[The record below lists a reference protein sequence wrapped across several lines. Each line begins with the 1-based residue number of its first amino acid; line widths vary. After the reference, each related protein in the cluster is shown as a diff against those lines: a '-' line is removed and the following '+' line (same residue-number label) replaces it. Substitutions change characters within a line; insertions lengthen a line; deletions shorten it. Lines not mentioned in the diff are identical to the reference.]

1 MKLGKLGLLGGDVVR
16 EKLRVARGEPAEGA
30 VEHPADV
37 VLGVVDDPVRFLVPK
52 DGNGDAAVK
61 SRIGG
66 AVGLGEEFEAV
77 DGIVAVARAVA
88 EGPTAL
94 VAHRIDHGHADDVFQ
109 PLQMP
114 DDDRATSPRDRR
126 ERRRGDNDLPRLDMV
141 SSRPPKPSRETCPPG
156 AGILRS
162 LIVPPRTVPWLPC
175 SFLARTTTRREFKF
189 ERIVAGKGRRSRGAI
204 LFPRQDRRRFPR
216 SPERT

>member
-1 MKLGKLGLLGGDVVR
+1 MGGALVGGLAGGEAGAVNAVVHPLVDEVGKLGLFGGDVVR

-37 VLGVVDDPVRFLVPK
+37 VLGVVDDPARFLVPE
-52 DGNGDAAVK
+52 DGDGDAAVK
-61 SRIGG
+61 SRIGR

-77 DGIVAVARAVA
+77 DRIVAVARAVA

-114 DDDRATSPRDRR
+114 DDDRATSPRAG
-126 ERRRGDNDLPRLDMV
+126 ERNVEVITICLGWIGCRAVRGNPV
-141 SSRPPKPSRETCPPG
+141 AKPV
-156 AGILRS
+156 L
-162 LIVPPRTVPWLPC
+162 
-175 SFLARTTTRREFKF
+175 LAVEFSG
-189 ERIVAGKGRRSRGAI
+189 V
-204 LFPRQDRRRFPR
+204 
-216 SPERT
+216 